1 MTPDLVQLQEENRR
15 LNDELAHAKSEL
27 KRLSFTV
34 QHDLRAP
41 LRHIGAFVK
50 VIEEDHGNELS
61 APVLAHLKVI
71 EEAAASAT
79 KIADELHGDS
89 RNALKSPLNLV

>member
-1 MTPDLVQLQEENRR
+1 MTSDLVQLQEENRR
-15 LNDELAHAKSEL
+15 LTDELACAKSEL
-27 KRLSFTV
+27 KRLTFTV

-50 VIEEDHGNELS
+50 VIEEDHGQELS

-71 EEAAASAT
+71 EDAAGAAV
-79 KIADELHGDS
+79 KIVDELHGAID
-89 RNALKSPLNLV
+89 R

>member
-1 MTPDLVQLQEENRR
+1 MTAEKPLDVIALQAENLR
-15 LNDELAHAKSEL
+15 LNDELAQAKSAL
-27 KRLSFTV
+27 NRITFTV

-50 VIEEDHGNELS
+50 VIEEDHGEALD

-71 EEAAASAT
+71 EEAAAAAM
-79 KIADELHGDS
+79 KIVDGLRG
-89 RNALKSPLNLV
+89 V

>member
-1 MTPDLVQLQEENRR
+1 MTVDLVQLQAENNR
-15 LNDELAHAKSEL
+15 LGEELAQTKSAL
-27 KRLSFTV
+27 QRLTFTM

-50 VIEEDHGNELS
+50 VIEEDHGEQLD

-71 EEAAASAT
+71 EAAAMAAMKIVDGLYGAAT
-79 KIADELHGDS
+79 H
-89 RNALKSPLNLV
+89 PV

>member
-1 MTPDLVQLQEENRR
+1 MTVDLLQLQAENRR
-15 LNDELAHAKSEL
+15 LNDELAQAKTAL
-27 KRLSFTV
+27 NRLTITV

-50 VIEEDHGNELS
+50 VIEEDHGQELA

-71 EEAAASAT
+71 EEAAASAM
-79 KIADELHGDS
+79 KIVDGRHSASS
-89 RNALKSPLNLV
+89 RPSAPL

>member
-1 MTPDLVQLQEENRR
+1 MSADLAQLQAQNRR
-15 LNDELAHAKSEL
+15 LTNELALANVAL
-27 KRLSFTV
+27 GRLTFTV

-50 VIEEDHGNELS
+50 VIEEDHGQELA

-71 EEAAASAT
+71 EEAAAAAT
-79 KIADELHGDS
+79 AIVDDLHGAFS
-89 RNALKSPLNLV
+89 R

>member
-1 MTPDLVQLQEENRR
+1 MTSNLAELQAENHRLTDELVQANTTLNR
-15 LNDELAHAKSEL
+15 LT
-27 KRLSFTV
+27 FTV

-50 VIEEDHGNELS
+50 VIEEDHGQELS

-71 EEAAASAT
+71 EDAAAAAM
-79 KIADELHGDS
+79 KIVDELHDPS
-89 RNALKSPLNLV
+89 KRQAQSH

>member
-1 MTPDLVQLQEENRR
+1 MTVEMTLDLVQLRAENHR
-15 LNDELAHAKSEL
+15 LDEELAQSKSAL
-27 KRLSFTV
+27 NRLTFAV

-50 VIEEDHGNELS
+50 VIEEDHGNQLA

-71 EEAAASAT
+71 KEAAALAVQ
-79 KIADELHGDS
+79 IVDELRTAAGQ
-89 RNALKSPLNLV
+89 

>member
-1 MTPDLVQLQEENRR
+1 MVDLVQLQAENRR
-15 LNDELAHAKSEL
+15 VNDELAQAKSEL
-27 KRLSFTV
+27 KRLTFTV

-50 VIEEDHGNELS
+50 VIEEDHGEELS

-71 EEAAASAT
+71 EEAAAAAM
-79 KIADELHGDS
+79 KIVDRLHGAAG
-89 RNALKSPLNLV
+89 R

>member
-1 MTPDLVQLQEENRR
+1 MTVDLLQLQAENRR
-15 LNDELAHAKSEL
+15 LNDELAQAKTAL
-27 KRLSFTV
+27 NRLTFTV

-50 VIEEDHGNELS
+50 VIEEDHGQELA

-71 EEAAASAT
+71 EEAAASAM
-79 KIADELHGDS
+79 KIVDELHGAS
-89 RNALKSPLNLV
+89 NRPAAPV

>member
-1 MTPDLVQLQEENRR
+1 MIPDLVQLQTENRR
-15 LNDELAHAKSEL
+15 LNDELAQAKSEL
-27 KRLSFTV
+27 KRLTFTV

-50 VIEEDHGNELS
+50 VIGEDHGQGLG

-71 EEAAASAT
+71 EAAAAAAMKIVDGLAGAAT
-79 KIADELHGDS
+79 
-89 RNALKSPLNLV
+89 R

>member
-1 MTPDLVQLQEENRR
+1 MTVEMKTDLAHLQAENHR
-15 LNDELAHAKSEL
+15 LNDELAQAKSAL
-27 KRLSFTV
+27 NRLTFTV

-50 VIEEDHGNELS
+50 VIEEDHGTELS

-71 EEAAASAT
+71 EEAAATAT
-79 KIADELHGDS
+79 KIVDELHGAS
-89 RNALKSPLNLV
+89 KPA

>member
-50 VIEEDHGNELS
+50 VIEEDHGQELS
-61 APVLAHLKVI
+61 VPVLALLKVI
-71 EEAAASAT
+71 EDAAAAAM
-79 KIADELHGDS
+79 KIVDELHGAID
-89 RNALKSPLNLV
+89 R

>member
-1 MTPDLVQLQEENRR
+1 MTLDLVQLQEENRR
-15 LNDELAHAKSEL
+15 LADELAQAKSQL
-27 KRLSFTV
+27 QHMTFTV

-50 VIEEDHGNELS
+50 VIEEDHGQELS

-71 EEAAASAT
+71 DDAAAAAMTIVDGLASA
-79 KIADELHGDS
+79 S
-89 RNALKSPLNLV
+89 Q

>member
-1 MTPDLVQLQEENRR
+1 MTSNLAELQAENLR
-15 LNDELAHAKSEL
+15 LNDELAQAKIGLS
-27 KRLSFTV
+27 RLTFTV

-50 VIEEDHGNELS
+50 VIEEDHGQELS

-71 EEAAASAT
+71 EDAAAAAM
-79 KIADELHGDS
+79 KIVDELHGAID
-89 RNALKSPLNLV
+89 R

>member
-1 MTPDLVQLQEENRR
+1 MTSNMAELQAENLR
-15 LNDELAHAKSEL
+15 LNDELAQAKTALS
-27 KRLSFTV
+27 RLTFTV

-50 VIEEDHGNELS
+50 VIEEDHGQELA

-71 EEAAASAT
+71 EDAAASAI
-79 KIADELHGDS
+79 KIVDGLHP
-89 RNALKSPLNLV
+89 A

>member
-1 MTPDLVQLQEENRR
+1 MTSDLAQLQEEIRR

-27 KRLSFTV
+27 KRLTFTV

-50 VIEEDHGNELS
+50 VIEEDHGQELS

-71 EEAAASAT
+71 EDAAAAAM
-79 KIADELHGDS
+79 KIVDELHDPS
-89 RNALKSPLNLV
+89 KRQAQSH